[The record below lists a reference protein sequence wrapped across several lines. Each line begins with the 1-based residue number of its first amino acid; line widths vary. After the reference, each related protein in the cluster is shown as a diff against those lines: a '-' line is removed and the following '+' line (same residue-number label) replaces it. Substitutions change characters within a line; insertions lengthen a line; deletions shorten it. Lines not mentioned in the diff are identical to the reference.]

1 MATSTDSRP
10 RATRLLRLAVTYL
23 LIGAAALW
31 LAEGDASATPSFI
44 YQAF

>member
-1 MATSTDSRP
+1 MATSPDRRP
-10 RATRLLRLAVTYL
+10 RHLRLVRLVVTYL
-23 LIGAAALW
+23 LISAAALW